1 MKSYN
6 WPRIMSLL
14 LLLILGAG
22 CSKREVPP
30 PPKTQPELLL
40 EIYDS
45 ARKNQYNATLLKLQ
59 KMRAMDPTSV
69 FLAELENTVRFNR
82 LTAIVNTYLQMG
94 HFEAALNALRD
105 YEKRYGYSDF
115 TSRTKERLSLI
126 VSLDRQIRRIKQ
138 AERSEPLERE
148 INELKNLAKNIQLSP
163 KIENFVQ
170 KKESMLPDLRKAEAE
185 LTNRELLAEANDWFR
200 AGDYR
205 NGAIPAAIYAIT
217 VPGSDELMLA
227 LLSGPDLIKKNSKQ
241 PLSIERK
248 KQ

>member
-1 MKSYN
+1 MKPYCRL
-6 WPRIMSLL
+6 RIACL

-40 EIYDS
+40 EIFDS

-82 LTAIVNTYLQMG
+82 LTAVVNTYLQMG
-94 HFEAALNALRD
+94 HFDAALNALQD
-105 YEKRYGYSDF
+105 YEKRYGYSDY

-126 VSLDRQIRRIKQ
+126 VSLDRQIHQIKQ
-138 AERSEPLERE
+138 AERSEQLEQE
-148 INELKNLAKNIQLSP
+148 IKELRKLAKNIKLSP
-163 KIENFVQ
+163 KIVNFVQ
-170 KKESMLPDLRKAEAE
+170 KKESMLPDLRKVEAE
-185 LTNRELLAEANDWFR
+185 LTNRELLAEAEDWFR

-205 NGAIPAAIYAIT
+205 NGAVPAAIYAMA
-217 VPGSDELMLA
+217 VPGSDELLLA
-227 LLSGPDLIKKNSKQ
+227 LLSGPDIIKKKSKQ